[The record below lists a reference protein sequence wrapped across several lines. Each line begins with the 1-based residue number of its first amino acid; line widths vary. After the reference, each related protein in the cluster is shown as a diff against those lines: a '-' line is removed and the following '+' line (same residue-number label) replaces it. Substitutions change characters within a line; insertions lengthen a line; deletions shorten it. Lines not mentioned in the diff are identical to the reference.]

1 MEPAGWCGQQP
12 CESGVLPWAAQ
23 GAASGGE
30 GAFPPVEWA
39 SNGLSLGYHLPLH
52 LPLPTPTLL
61 VSLTLPLAAE
71 HQENAFHGRDMMGTV
86 LGHRP
91 TKLLSP
97 ASSQCL
103 RDPDRAQPFG
113 HKGALFE

>member
-1 MEPAGWCGQQP
+1 MSQEVYRGQPKGQPLEEKAHSRLWAGLPMAC
-12 CESGVLPWAAQ
+12 PWATTC
-23 GAASGGE
+23 
-30 GAFPPVEWA
+30 
-39 SNGLSLGYHLPLH
+39 LY

-71 HQENAFHGRDMMGTV
+71 HQENAFHGRGMMGTV